1 MPANIY
7 QPEDP
12 NPGLTPLP
20 EGQAP
25 TQGFQ
30 ALSGLGGEMD
40 TLAYRLARARDTTV
54 MMGAKTQLLQAHNAL
69 SNQYSQDTDFK
80 NAPAGF
86 ATDWGQASNSI
97 VGQASNELSAPAQAE
112 LRHTQAVLAIS
123 GQNSVQNAAFSREAQ
138 TNIAN
143 WQTQAPLLTQ
153 AFVDAGSPAERDAI
167 QSHAHASIQALSQA
181 GWVNPEA
188 AGKELNAWNQ
198 GAEEA
203 YVAKLM
209 QTSPAAAVA
218 MLADPNQLGSIPA
231 ARRIAL
237 QNGAAAQVDETGQ
250 LKLGLLAKQNPPAA
264 IAAMGRI
271 APGDTASIAQVFDHG
286 VIAQE
291 SGGNPGLISSAGALG
306 LAQVMPDT
314 ARAAA
319 ARMGLSNVASL
330 DDEELK
336 VKLLGDPALNRSL
349 GLNEFSRLVDHYG
362 GYLPAAMAAYNAGEG
377 NAKTPRADAWLKEAT
392 DKFGNDPTPAQ
403 FASVIP
409 IKETHDYIG
418 AVYGHLGAPMDNFG
432 LTGNA
437 ALRGQSQALDI
448 GRQEQAQQQRTL
460 NEGAALARSSDPVTQ
475 VLQDGYAV
483 DPERLQAYRQTQA
496 MAAAGGSAEA
506 AQELRR
512 VDMAIAQGPIMR
524 AAYQMPPSQLAA
536 TIAGEQQR
544 LSQSPDVSGFEIARL
559 KTLTTVQSAVDAAKS
574 SNTIGLAERQGLFRA
589 TPIDFSQSGTP
600 AFSDALAARGPQ
612 TLQAAGAYDGNIV
625 PFKPEEVAQAKTA
638 LGQMGPADKAGLFAS
653 MAANFKDPRVYE
665 AAVKQLAGDRL
676 EATAGV
682 LGGQDPALAE
692 KILAGGEMLRDKGVE
707 AKIEP
712 VRTAI
717 TNALPVGLYPNI
729 QTNSDVAG
737 AAAAVYAAN
746 KGAAHA
752 LIDPNDAAGIKSA
765 IEEVTGPQV
774 AINGRMTP
782 IPKPFAA
789 GAVQHALANLSAD
802 DLKPLGGVQPG
813 VDPAWLGAHAQLM
826 PLRLGGSDYQVLVN
840 GQRVL
845 AADGRNLQVN
855 LGDFAARQKARLDAA
870 AKKTP
875 AGATGADPMAQFGGG
890 LQ

>member
-30 ALSGLGGEMD
+30 AMEAFGNEADS
-40 TLAYRLARARDTTV
+40 LAYRLGRARDATAEMQTT
-54 MMGAKTQLLQAHNAL
+54 TQLLQAHAAL
-69 SNQYSQDTDFK
+69 AQQHANDPDFK
-80 NAPAGF
+80 NAPSNF
-86 ATDWGQASNSI
+86 ANDWQEASGSILGDAAKEMSSQAL
-97 VGQASNELSAPAQAE
+97 ARAQHAA
-112 LRHTQAVLAIS
+112 AVMGIS
-123 GQNSVQNAAFSREAQ
+123 GQNSVNQAAFTREAQ

-153 AFVDAGSPAERDAI
+153 AFVDAGSQAERDAI
-167 QSHAHASIQALSQA
+167 QSRAHASIQTLSQA

-203 YVAKLM
+203 YVAKVA
-209 QTSPAAAVA
+209 QTNPSAAQA

-291 SGGNPGLISSAGALG
+291 SGGYSGAISSAGALG

-319 ARMGLSNVASL
+319 ARMGLNDVASL

-336 VKLLGDPALNRSL
+336 VKLLGDPALNRQL

-418 AVYGHLGAPMDNFG
+418 AVYAKLGAPMDNFG

-437 ALRGQSQALDI
+437 ALRGQSQALDV

-544 LSQSPDVSGFEIARL
+544 LSQSPDVSAFEIARL
-559 KTLTTVQSAVDAAKS
+559 KTLTTVQSAVDAAKT
-574 SNTIGLAERQGLFRA
+574 SNTIGLAERQGLFRS

-600 AFSDALAARGPQ
+600 GFSDALAARGPQ

-774 AINGRMTP
+774 SINGRMTP

-813 VDPAWLGAHAQLM
+813 VDPGWLGAHAQLM

-855 LGDFAARQKARLDAA
+855 LGDFAAQQKARLDAA

-890 LQ
+890 LP